1 MKDALRID
9 TFVKRQQTS
18 SSGSCQTLM
27 NHEPRNRQRS
37 RWIPEVE
44 PDRRGLQTLFAF
56 AYGMQVGRMRRI
68 AAELQKLAQQAQL
81 ATMASGAAIAIA
93 AQNQI
98 ECIARSGGAAPQ
110 LGSKPE
116 ATVGLSGECIR
127 TGIPQFCADTETHP
141 FVDRM
146 HSRTFGVRSIVYVPL
161 FRGVQPAGVI
171 GVFSDKP
178 GHFTQHDMRVLQ
190 LIGREVTKALKWEP
204 NPHPVFPATSAVVVP
219 PEPAALAAAAEIPEP
234 APATPSEAIEQP
246 TAFVSINHES
256 AAETSHDDQ
265 HEDAIVKKAEAI
277 LKASETTANELQQ
290 VSEDAALPEVAE
302 AEAVSQ
308 STPAEGAK
316 PEMPLEWVS
325 PEDLEY
331 PASVPSFLFGEDRAF
346 PRWVTFLA
354 VIASIVVVFGAI
366 WWFMPLWS
374 PKEDSSQM
382 VYGPPQVTRDAAT
395 ASPEQSQ
402 GAPAES
408 AAIPGVAKPDQSP
421 SKQLVP
427 GTFVKTVKTQIT
439 GTHTFVSV
447 YLSGPAQFQAHEL
460 INPDRI
466 YIDLHDV
473 EISPEMK
480 NARIAGVG
488 PVAEFR
494 FSQSEA
500 NIVRLVMVL
509 DAPCTY
515 LVSVTSDP
523 YVIVFD
529 VQPLRMPRPGA
540 KKRKTPDQSGF

>member
-1 MKDALRID
+1 M
-9 TFVKRQQTS
+9 
-18 SSGSCQTLM
+18 
-27 NHEPRNRQRS
+27 
-37 RWIPEVE
+37 E

-56 AYGMQVGRMRRI
+56 AYGIQVGRMRGI

-116 ATVGLSGECIR
+116 ETVGLSGECIR

-171 GVFSDKP
+171 GVFSDKA

-204 NPHPVFPATSAVVVP
+204 NPNSVFPASSATVIP
-219 PEPAALAAAAEIPEP
+219 PEPAMLAAATAVPELDP
-234 APATPSEAIEQP
+234 APVSKPIANP
-246 TAFVSINHES
+246 TAFVSVNHEAS
-256 AAETSHDDQ
+256 TEASGDLKQ
-265 HEDAIVKKAEAI
+265 DAIVERAEAI
-277 LKASETTANELQQ
+277 LVASANSTDEAQKIP
-290 VSEDAALPEVAE
+290 EAAALPVSVESETVPD
-302 AEAVSQ
+302 AVL
-308 STPAEGAK
+308 ENVEK
-316 PEMPLEWVS
+316 PKAPLEWAS
-325 PEDLEY
+325 PEEIEY
-331 PASVPSFLFGEDRAF
+331 SAAVPNFLFGEERAF
-346 PRWVTFLA
+346 PRWVTILA
-354 VIASIVVVFGAI
+354 VIASIAVVFGAI

-395 ASPEQSQ
+395 ANPDQTQPAPVDSA
-402 GAPAES
+402 GAPT
-408 AAIPGVAKPDQSP
+408 VTKPDLASNKP
-421 SKQLVP
+421 LVP
-427 GTFVKTVKTQIT
+427 ATFVKTVKTQIT

-466 YIDLHDV
+466 YIDLHNV
-473 EISPEMK
+473 EVSPEMK

-494 FSQSEA
+494 FSKSEENVA
-500 NIVRLVMVL
+500 RLVMVL

-540 KKRKTPDQSGF
+540 KKRNTPQQPGF

>member
-1 MKDALRID
+1 MPD
-9 TFVKRQQTS
+9 
-18 SSGSCQTLM
+18 
-27 NHEPRNRQRS
+27 
-37 RWIPEVE
+37 VE

-68 AAELQKLAQQAQL
+68 AGELQKLAQQAQL

-190 LIGREVTKALKWEP
+190 LIGREVTKSLKWEP
-204 NPHPVFPATSAVVVP
+204 NPHSVFPSPSAAVVP
-219 PEPAALAAAAEIPEP
+219 PEPAALAAAAAIPGV
-234 APATPSEAIEQP
+234 TPVPTFEAIKQA
-246 TAFVSINHES
+246 TAFVSVDREL
-256 AAETSHDDQ
+256 ATETSPEQQHD
-265 HEDAIVKKAEAI
+265 DAIVEKAETI
-277 LKASETTANELQQ
+277 LKSSSTSVDVVQEIPQSATVPVVVET
-290 VSEDAALPEVAE
+290 
-302 AEAVSQ
+302 EAVSE
-308 STPAEGAK
+308 SVVTETAK
-316 PEMPLEWVS
+316 PELQLEWAS

-331 PASVPSFLFGEDRAF
+331 PAAVPSFLFGFGEDRAF
-346 PRWVTFLA
+346 PRWVTILA
-354 VIASIVVVFGAI
+354 VIASIAVVFGAV

-382 VYGPPQVTRDAAT
+382 VYGPPQVTRDEAT
-395 ASPEQSQ
+395 AGADQSQ
-402 GAPAES
+402 PSPVDS
-408 AAIPGVAKPDQSP
+408 AGIPGVAKPDQIVNKPLGS
-421 SKQLVP
+421 

-466 YIDLHDV
+466 YIDLHNV
-473 EISPEMK
+473 EVSPEMK

-494 FSQSEA
+494 FSKSEA
-500 NIVRLVMVL
+500 NVVRLVMVL

-540 KKRKTPDQSGF
+540 KKRKTPDQPGF